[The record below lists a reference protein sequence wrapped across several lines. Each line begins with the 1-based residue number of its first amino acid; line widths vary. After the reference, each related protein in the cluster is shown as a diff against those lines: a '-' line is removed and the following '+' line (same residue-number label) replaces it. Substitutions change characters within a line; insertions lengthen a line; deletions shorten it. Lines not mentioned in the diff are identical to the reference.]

1 MDEESRGLTEMVT
14 IFEEKEKEKEKEK
27 ERRDREMDLRM
38 EGGTEE
44 MYMKCV
50 NRRDFEPDL
59 EIKDPRFD
67 F

>member
-1 MDEESRGLTEMVT
+1 
-14 IFEEKEKEKEKEK
+14 
-27 ERRDREMDLRM
+27 MDLRM
-38 EGGTEE
+38 EGGSEE

-59 EIKDPRFD
+59 EMTDLRFD